1 MNLYKQLKEKTGPG
15 KVEIENKINKLK
27 RQFEQNFAISIEKS
41 FLFEVIGFKLNST
54 LKKN

>member
-41 FLFEVIGFKLNST
+41 FLFEVIGFKLNSN
-54 LKKN
+54 LKK